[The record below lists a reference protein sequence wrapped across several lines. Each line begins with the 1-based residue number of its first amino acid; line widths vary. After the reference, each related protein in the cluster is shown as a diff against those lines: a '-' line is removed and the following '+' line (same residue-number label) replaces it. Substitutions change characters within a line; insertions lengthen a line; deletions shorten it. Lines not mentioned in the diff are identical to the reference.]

1 MHNGG
6 RMGRTILIVDDNE
19 TNLRLIGAVLR
30 TRGYALRE
38 ATTGEMALAIVAET
52 SLDMVLLDVQMPGL
66 SGLDVVRQ
74 IRAIPAHRAL
84 PVIAIT
90 AMAMKG
96 DREAVLAA
104 GFTDY
109 LAKPYRTADVLALVA
124 RHLPSEET

>member
-1 MHNGG
+1 MA
-6 RMGRTILIVDDNE
+6 RTILIVDDNE

-38 ATTGEMALAIVAET
+38 ATSGEGALVSLAEM
-52 SLDMVLLDVQMPGL
+52 LPDMVLMDVQMPGL
-66 SGLDVVRQ
+66 SGLDVVRE
-74 IRAIPAHRAL
+74 IRAMPHGAAL

-96 DREAVLAA
+96 DRETVLAA

-109 LAKPYRTADVLALVA
+109 LAKPYRTADVLNAVS
-124 RHLPSEET
+124 RHMPPD

>member
-1 MHNGG
+1 
-6 RMGRTILIVDDNE
+6 MGRTILIVDDNE

-30 TRGYALRE
+30 TRGYTLRE
-38 ATTGEMALAIVAET
+38 AMTGEMALAIVAET
-52 SLDMVLLDVQMPGL
+52 PLDMVLLDVQMPGL

>member
-1 MHNGG
+1 MA
-6 RMGRTILIVDDNE
+6 RTILVVDDNE

-30 TRGYALRE
+30 TRGYKLLQATSGE
-38 ATTGEMALAIVAET
+38 AALATLAA
-52 SLDMVLLDVQMPGL
+52 SMPDMVLLDVQMPGL
-66 SGLDVVRQ
+66 SGLDVIRQ
-74 IRAIPAHRAL
+74 IRATPAINHL

-109 LAKPYRTADVLALVA
+109 IAKPYRTADVLDAVSL
-124 RHLPSEET
+124 HLPPETA

>member
-1 MHNGG
+1 
-6 RMGRTILIVDDNE
+6 MGRTILIVDDNE

-30 TRGYALRE
+30 TRGYTLRE
-38 ATTGEMALAIVAET
+38 AMTGEMALAIVAET
-52 SLDMVLLDVQMPGL
+52 PLDMVLLDVQMPGL

-109 LAKPYRTADVLALVA
+109 LAKPYRTADVLALVV

>member
-1 MHNGG
+1 M
-6 RMGRTILIVDDNE
+6 RRTILIVDDNE

-30 TRGYALRE
+30 TRGYTLRE
-38 ATTGEMALAIVAET
+38 AMTGEMALAIVAET
-52 SLDMVLLDVQMPGL
+52 PLDMVLLDVQMPGL

-124 RHLPSEET
+124 HHLPSEET

>member
-1 MHNGG
+1 M
-6 RMGRTILIVDDNE
+6 RRTILIVDDNE

-30 TRGYALRE
+30 TRGYTLRE
-38 ATTGEMALAIVAET
+38 AMTGEMALAIVAET
-52 SLDMVLLDVQMPGL
+52 PLDMVLLDVQMPGL